1 MTNYIRFQNSSIAII
16 EIDDMRWL
24 NGDHVLRLIY
34 GRAEDKQRKWA
45 REMLP
50 PHAVQYRDIETET
63 GQRREFLMSYWA
75 ALILAIKSDATN
87 ARGFRDFF
95 VNIIEAEF
103 RNEGAPDGGT
113 QGAIRALERR
123 LEEFMAQ
130 QAAARQETFP
140 RYLGR
145 VFGGHRAT

>member
-1 MTNYIRFQNSSIAII
+1 MTNYIHFQNSSIAII
-16 EIDDMRWL
+16 EIDGLRWL

-50 PHAVQYRDIETET
+50 PHAVQFREIETET

-95 VNIIEAEF
+95 VNVIEAEF
-103 RNEGAPDGGT
+103 IHGHQAEGGT
-113 QGAIRALERR
+113 QGAIRALERK
-123 LEEFMAQ
+123 LEEFMAM
-130 QAAARQETFP
+130 QAEQGKRRKGLLT
-140 RYLGR
+140 R
-145 VFGGHRAT
+145 VFGAHHGQ